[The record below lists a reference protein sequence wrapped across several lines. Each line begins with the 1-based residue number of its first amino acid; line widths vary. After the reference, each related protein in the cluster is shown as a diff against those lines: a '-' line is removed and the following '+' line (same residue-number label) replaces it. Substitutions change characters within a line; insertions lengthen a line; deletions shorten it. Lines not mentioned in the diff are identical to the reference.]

1 MWINEEDK
9 KSYPKFAE
17 FIMAEIPKAMLIPKI
32 WNSFLFYS
40 GLMSEEDFINSEKN
54 GKDSEKKVN
63 KMKDKHAVILAKF
76 CIMSGPPPQ
85 IYPDSSIKDKDIS
98 GEFNFLR
105 YPNTISI
112 NSYWIKK
119 FEMNDNHKK
128 TLPRR
133 YILAT
138 VLHEMVHYLD
148 YLHDKKFKDRIKTID
163 NKIVHHPYD
172 QGHKFETTAFGGIIS
187 SEW

>member
-17 FIMAEIPKAMLIPKI
+17 FIMAEIPKAMLIPKT

-54 GKDSEKKVN
+54 SKNSEKKEN
-63 KMKDKHAVILAKF
+63 TMKNKHAVILAKF
-76 CIMSGPPPQ
+76 CIMSGVPPQ
-85 IYPDSSIKDKDIS
+85 IYPNASINNKDIS
-98 GEFNFLR
+98 GEFDLR

-112 NSYWIKK
+112 NSYWIWK
-119 FEMNDNHKK
+119 FEMNDNLKK
-128 TLPRR
+128 PHPRQ

-148 YLHDKKFKDRIKTID
+148 YLHDKKFKDEIKIAN

-172 QGHKFETTAFGGIIS
+172 QGHKFEINAFSVIS
-187 SEW
+187 KEW